1 MIATIVI
8 SILLFAAVVAILM
21 KINKNRREGKSSCG
35 CGGTQAADRERRAY
49 RQGYRDGWNWGYWQ
63 GWNDAVWGRNDR
75 DRNSCGD

>member
-35 CGGTQAADRERRAY
+35 CGG
-49 RQGYRDGWNWGYWQ
+49 
-63 GWNDAVWGRNDR
+63 
-75 DRNSCGD
+75 SCGSCAGSPLCHPPKKEVN